1 MLTYIDKDTQIRVY
15 IGKRVFFFK
24 LLIVSG
30 IGPGRMLDIA
40 YIAIYIEQDAIHS
53 EKNDVLSS
61 TLCLTYLGYVF
72 KFAVHYTKLLRKNG
86 QWGGE
91 RGGGILYLK
100 KIYDTGFGVYTP
112 QDQRSRRTTNY

>member
-1 MLTYIDKDTQIRVY
+1 MR
-15 IGKRVFFFK
+15 GFFK
-24 LLIVSG
+24 FLIVSG
-30 IGPGRMLDIA
+30 VGLGGVLAGRYTDTNFDQHANTSKKRWCFRPIILYDNMKYGP
-40 YIAIYIEQDAIHS
+40 
-53 EKNDVLSS
+53 
-61 TLCLTYLGYVF
+61 

-112 QDQRSRRTTNY
+112 QDQRSRRIY